1 MLVYS
6 TKVGGR
12 QPSTYLFFLRVQLP
26 VDVYSTAQVLLR
38 PLTELFVLIQDL
50 PVEGID
56 VGELLI
62 CGVLMAV
69 YLVLYDAP
77 RRRYGDHALEVE
89 EVVTASI
96 EDHHQL

>member
-77 RRRYGDHALEVE
+77 RRRYGDHALKVE